1 MEQTTKNDKND
12 AVMAIKLVMD
22 TAWRWL
28 PDPQKE
34 KEIVLSTFHKLKHKF
49 SDSDYLNDLEQL
61 KDFADYYNLSE
72 ILEKFD
78 NATKVEEY
86 SVDNNEILI

>member
-1 MEQTTKNDKND
+1 MLWILLGGGCQTHRKK
-12 AVMAIKLVMD
+12 KRLF
-22 TAWRWL
+22 
-28 PDPQKE
+28 
-34 KEIVLSTFHKLKHKF
+34 LSTFHKLKHKF